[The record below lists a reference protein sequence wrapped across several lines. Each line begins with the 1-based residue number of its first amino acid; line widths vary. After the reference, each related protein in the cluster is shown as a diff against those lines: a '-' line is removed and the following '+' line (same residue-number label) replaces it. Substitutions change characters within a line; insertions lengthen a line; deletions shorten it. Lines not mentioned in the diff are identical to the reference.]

1 MSALIAARLNASY
14 WAEQEGNPKP
24 EGQNPPKAT
33 APQTSAP
40 KKPNVLQRLRALRQE
55 AQHSAGSQSSR
66 GQAAGSPADAE
77 HASTIPSGS
86 SRSVPRPASEQLH
99 DSAAADLPAA
109 QPSGVTSQAPKAI
122 TEQEM
127 AAQRRRVRQVIP
139 GLAVEAD
146 RPARSSGPSRFVPS
160 LGLLLPAEAPAAA
173 DHGPASFGSQTEK
186 PVPSTME
193 KVKRS
198 AKQRIVLER
207 EASEEPGTA
216 HDNGAAELAA
226 AAAADD
232 PGDDLW
238 DWDPVQDLGK
248 QARAAKRKASTD
260 MESSWL
266 AAAQP
271 EAPAEASEATDQ
283 PKKKRKPAAPRSGK
297 QSALSSAAMGFE
309 DSNAAAAAG
318 LARPNLANAPLAGP
332 DEPLALV
339 SPAAGDAADMTCL
352 DVPRTINKF
361 LRDYQR
367 QGVQFLFR
375 QYATRSRKHP
385 AGMGGILG
393 DDMGLGKTV
402 QTIAFCAALLGK
414 KGSVSD
420 ANIASPSDSSRRHPI
435 LVVVPA
441 SVIDNWLREF
451 SSWGLFMV
459 LAMKSGTTFEAK
471 AAMLRQAFE
480 KSCEVVIVGIE
491 LFTQNIDDFLK
502 VDWHVMIVD
511 EAHRLKNRRGR
522 FHAAACAIK
531 TPLRYGLTGTAM
543 QNDYDEL
550 WALMH
555 WAVPFSL
562 GEYEAFKHDYITPM
576 RLGQQSTAAE
586 HIHAK
591 GRVAQQRLNILLDK
605 YLLRRTKEGTLRD
618 QLPRKTDNIVLC
630 PMSELQLRA
639 YRRALASVDF
649 QMLVHAADPCD
660 CGSELPQSTCCH
672 VMAPE
677 EGLLWPHFHLC
688 ACDNPM
694 DPITNPDGCKWHKP
708 EGCERPKCP
717 LCLVLPCLSILQ
729 KLANHV
735 DLIKANPQDRATDPL
750 KCQREA
756 EVAEMVLGDDLDEA
770 GGCYQKA
777 TFLADHTCG
786 KLKAL
791 KHLLQIWNQKQDKV
805 LLFSYSVKMLSI
817 VENVVVKKGY
827 SFLRLDGS
835 TPTANR
841 QSLVDQFNHSPST
854 FLFLISTRAGGLG
867 LNLTAANK
875 VVIMDPSWNPA
886 HDLQA
891 QDRAYRIGQAR
902 DVTVYRLIST
912 GTVEELI
919 YDRQLYKQQHAAM
932 AVSGTVQTRY
942 FEGVK
947 GDKSKPGELWGLHNL
962 FKLTE
967 EWVNTHDIL
976 AAAQDR
982 EANYDIRAFN
992 AQDADAAET
1001 EAAAAAGTAAPELGV
1016 TDEGLGNAAQL
1027 IVKSLEGAFPGQTSL
1042 GAHKG
1047 KARAPA
1053 ANVAAGPVD
1062 SMKMELDQLE
1072 AAGIHGI
1079 HQHEALMA
1087 GSCTERRLSAR
1098 ALASALQMQPM
1109 VQERMPAASASLTDD
1124 RMQPS
1129 DKVNP
1134 LFVQATPAAMT
1145 AADADTTDDEDTG
1158 TATVADDQDEA
1169 YPASHHARRSNHLVS
1184 DHADQGRA
1192 AACVMSAS
1200 PLSFGDEPDPDDADQ
1215 LCSPFLTGAELPV
1228 LTLVSP
1234 PDLTPDEPILPPLA
1248 GRARPSS
1255 SLRRNAQADES
1266 GSVIPQDCQ
1275 EVTKYPGL
1283 SAGVAGA
1290 ALPDTQVNEDRSWVD
1305 ALPDHVRERYLTAR
1319 AAHAPDANG
1328 PGVAAEVLGMT
1339 GSALIETGPKGKA
1352 VLKGK
1357 LAAGLPQRFKH
1368 DALGK
1373 AANKSPADLISP
1385 ANTELAARARGH
1397 VHAHGIEAV
1406 PVVVQVR
1413 CSIGFKGN
1421 KSLSPDC
1428 PCGCPSSRMLL
1439 LLPGYGR
1446 KLSPRAVES
1455 FLDVQRRYL
1464 ALCSVMH
1471 PQQKQP
1477 KRASHLTQLPE
1488 ECIKVIGCAARIDV
1502 RWSLNIQQIKG
1513 QMR

>member
-24 EGQNPPKAT
+24 E
-33 APQTSAP
+33 
-40 KKPNVLQRLRALRQE
+40 
-55 AQHSAGSQSSR
+55 
-66 GQAAGSPADAE
+66 
-77 HASTIPSGS
+77 
-86 SRSVPRPASEQLH
+86 
-99 DSAAADLPAA
+99 DLPAA

-1087 GSCTERRLSAR
+1087 GSCTERRLSAH
-1098 ALASALQMQPM
+1098 
-1109 VQERMPAASASLTDD
+1109 
-1124 RMQPS
+1124 
-1129 DKVNP
+1129 
-1134 LFVQATPAAMT
+1134 
-1145 AADADTTDDEDTG
+1145 
-1158 TATVADDQDEA
+1158 DQDEA

-1283 SAGVAGA
+1283 SAGVA
-1290 ALPDTQVNEDRSWVD
+1290 
-1305 ALPDHVRERYLTAR
+1305 
-1319 AAHAPDANG
+1319 
-1328 PGVAAEVLGMT
+1328 
-1339 GSALIETGPKGKA
+1339 
-1352 VLKGK
+1352 
-1357 LAAGLPQRFKH
+1357 
-1368 DALGK
+1368 
-1373 AANKSPADLISP
+1373 
-1385 ANTELAARARGH
+1385 ARARGH

-1502 RWSLNIQQIKG
+1502 RWSLNIQV
-1513 QMR
+1513 